1 MQCTLGKNQDG
12 GQEKTMYK
20 LSHIKRKN
28 CTSSVESLWKNSEFL
43 F

>member
-20 LSHIKRKN
+20 LSHEERIAL
-28 CTSSVESLWKNSEFL
+28 VV
-43 F
+43 